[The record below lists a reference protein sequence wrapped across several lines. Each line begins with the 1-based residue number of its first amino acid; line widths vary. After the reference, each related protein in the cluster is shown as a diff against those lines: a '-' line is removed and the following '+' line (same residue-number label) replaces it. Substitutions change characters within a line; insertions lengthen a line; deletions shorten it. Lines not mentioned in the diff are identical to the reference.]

1 MQAPQI
7 AGLLSKVQEQA
18 GALVG
23 ATGGGNAA
31 PAPSPGSLPKIF
43 VGGLAQHTTRD
54 SLNQYFGQFGSVD
67 SVVMMDKS
75 TGRSRGFGFVD
86 FSDEAVMQ
94 HVLQYSHQ
102 IDGSNVTCSAYAN
115 KNGGGGGAQP
125 VNISTGN
132 ANDILASAMGSI
144 SKLQDQ
150 IATQIAGGAGG
161 GLDALGGCGG
171 GELDGGGGGSSVPGK
186 LFVAEL
192 TQDETT
198 EMLQEAMAQFGPCEC
213 EVVIDKR
220 SGRSRGFGFARF
232 LHEADMLSALAAQ
245 IYVNGKLVEVSEC
258 WGKGQEPRGYKGSS
272 KGGGGKGGKGDGK
285 GGSIAVLKKG
295 LQKAGVLPGGRWTN
309 DQGALYVRGLP
320 ADTTNADLYEI
331 FSPFGAIPAQGC
343 WAMTAEDGTC
353 KGYAFINFIKDED
366 AQNAI
371 ATLNGTMMP
380 DGSTLEV
387 KPKGAPKPK
396 PAKGESKGQ

>member
-1 MQAPQI
+1 MATPSARVFIADLPEGTGEEGVKTIFGAYGNIKYVKYMDGKNCAIVEFQSEDEATWIVENLNGNLAQGLSTPVNCKYANPQ
-7 AGLLSKVQEQA
+7 
-18 GALVG
+18 
-23 ATGGGNAA
+23 GGG
-31 PAPSPGSLPKIF
+31 
-43 VGGLAQHTTRD
+43 
-54 SLNQYFGQFGSVD
+54 
-67 SVVMMDKS
+67 
-75 TGRSRGFGFVD
+75 
-86 FSDEAVMQ
+86 
-94 HVLQYSHQ
+94 
-102 IDGSNVTCSAYAN
+102 
-115 KNGGGGGAQP
+115 GGGGGAWTP
-125 VNISTGN
+125 
-132 ANDILASAMGSI
+132 
-144 SKLQDQ
+144 
-150 IATQIAGGAGG
+150 AGGKGAGG
-161 GLDALGGCGG
+161 NN
-171 GELDGGGGGSSVPGK
+171 
-186 LFVAEL
+186 
-192 TQDETT
+192 
-198 EMLQEAMAQFGPCEC
+198 
-213 EVVIDKR
+213 R
-220 SGRSRGFGFARF
+220 
-232 LHEADMLSALAAQ
+232 
-245 IYVNGKLVEVSEC
+245 
-258 WGKGQEPRGYKGSS
+258 WEPYG
-272 KGGGGKGGKGDGK
+272 GGGGKGGKGDGK